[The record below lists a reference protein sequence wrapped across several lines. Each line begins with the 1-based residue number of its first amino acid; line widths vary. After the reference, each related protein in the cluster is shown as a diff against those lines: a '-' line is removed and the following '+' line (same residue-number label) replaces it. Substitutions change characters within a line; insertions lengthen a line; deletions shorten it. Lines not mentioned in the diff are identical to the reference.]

1 MPFAHLEKEV
11 LDQMQMGSPKF
22 TKVTVSGAKKDWFY
36 FGVTE

>member
-22 TKVTVSGAKKDWFY
+22 TKFTVSGAKKTGFI
-36 FGVTE
+36 FE